1 MSNILQAGVL
11 ALCLILSACAQQSEN
26 GKLEE
31 VSVVSTGG
39 THRFKVEIADD
50 DVEREKGL
58 MNRPELKADRGMLFI
73 FPTAAER
80 TFWMHNTLIP
90 LDIIYITPGGE
101 VLSIQKN
108 TVPMND
114 TPLPSYGPASVVLEI
129 QGGLSDKLGI
139 RPGDRIEH
147 RVFETAQ

>member
-1 MSNILQAGVL
+1 MRHVLRAGVL
-11 ALCLILSACAQQSEN
+11 AVGLLISACAPAPAS

-31 VSVVSTGG
+31 VSVISAGA
-39 THRFKVEIADD
+39 THRFRVEIADD

-58 MNRPELKADRGMLFI
+58 MNRAELKADHGMLFL
-73 FPTAAER
+73 FPSAAER

-90 LDIIYITPGGE
+90 LDIIYITPQGE

-108 TVPMND
+108 AVRMND
-114 TPLPSYGPASVVLEI
+114 TPLPSYGAANVVLEI

-139 RPGDRIEH
+139 KPGDRIEH
-147 RVFETAQ
+147 PVFETTQ